1 MKTWDKEDFAAFIGI
16 DWADQKHDVCLRAAG
31 TASVE
36 QCVIEHSADAIEQ
49 WAAKLRDRFTAP
61 VAVALELAKGP
72 LVHALQQYDHLVL
85 FPIQPNAV
93 AKYREAW
100 APSGAKD
107 DPTDAA
113 LIEEML
119 ERHFDKMKPLSPQ
132 SEAMRGLQQLVED
145 RRRLVDDRVRL
156 TNRITSALKEYFPQV
171 LQWFD
176 DKGTLLFCDF
186 VQRYPNALQARR
198 ARRGTLQR
206 FFAEHNLRIKAKVAE
221 RIDAIKSARPLTED
235 PAVVEPSQLLVQTR
249 IVQLRA
255 VIEGI
260 KHYDQAIAEL
270 YEGHPDF
277 AIFDSLPAAGPVFGP
292 RLMVAFGEDRSRF
305 ESASAV
311 QRYSGTAPVTRR
323 SGKAHVVQWRYRCPT
338 FLRQSFVEWAALTI
352 PRCHWAAVYYGKQR
366 DKGNSHNQAVRA
378 LAFRW
383 TRVLFRCWQDRTK
396 YSENSRLKTL
406 RKARSPLVVATE
418 NYAAQS

>member
-1 MKTWDKEDFAAFIGI
+1 M
-16 DWADQKHDVCLRAAG
+16 RA
-31 TASVE
+31 
-36 QCVIEHSADAIEQ
+36 
-49 WAAKLRDRFTAP
+49 
-61 VAVALELAKGP
+61 
-72 LVHALQQYDHLVL
+72 
-85 FPIQPNAV
+85 
-93 AKYREAW
+93 
-100 APSGAKD
+100 
-107 DPTDAA
+107 
-113 LIEEML
+113 
-119 ERHFDKMKPLSPQ
+119 
-132 SEAMRGLQQLVED
+132 LQQLVED

-171 LQWFD
+171 LEWFD

-186 VQRYPNALQARR
+186 VQRYPSAPAARR
-198 ARRGTLQR
+198 ARRDTLRR
-206 FFAEHNLRIKAKVAE
+206 FLAEHNVRIKTKVDE

-235 PAVVEPSQLLVQTR
+235 PAVVGPAQLVVKTR
-249 IVQLRA
+249 IGQLRA
-255 VIEGI
+255 VVEGI
-260 KHYDQAIAEL
+260 KEYDRAIAEL
-270 YEGHPDF
+270 YEAHPDF

-292 RLMVAFGEDRSRF
+292 RLMAAFGEDRSRF
-305 ESASAV
+305 DSPSAV

-366 DKGNSHNQAVRA
+366 ERGNSHNQAVRA

-396 YSENSRLKTL
+396 YSENARLKTL